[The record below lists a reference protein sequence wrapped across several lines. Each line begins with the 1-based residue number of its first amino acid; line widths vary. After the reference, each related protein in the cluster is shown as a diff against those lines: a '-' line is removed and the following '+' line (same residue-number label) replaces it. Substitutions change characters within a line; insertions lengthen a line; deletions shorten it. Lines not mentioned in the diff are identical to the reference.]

1 MSDESLPL
9 LTDRDVER
17 TVAALRGM
25 AYEPRFRILVM
36 LAAVPE
42 SSPVDLTEA
51 LPLEGTIVA
60 HHLRHLLEARL
71 IRRRRRG
78 RRVFY
83 ALTDEAT
90 RRLVGDVLRYGGLA
104 AVTSVPEAPAAQ
116 RREVHGRPRME

>member
-1 MSDESLPL
+1 MSDESLPTP
-9 LTDRDVER
+9 TDRDLER
-17 TVAALRGM
+17 IVATLRGM

-42 SSPVDLTEA
+42 STPVDLTEA
-51 LPLEGTIVA
+51 LPLDGAIVA

-83 ALTDEAT
+83 AVTDEAT
-90 RRLVGDVLRYGGLA
+90 RRLVGDVLRHAGIA
-104 AVTSVPEAPAAQ
+104 AVTSVPEGQVAE
-116 RREVHGRPRME
+116 RREVHG